1 MSRVKWKI
9 PYFRRPN
16 LQLPRPKRSLPK
28 ETPKNLIAI
37 IALVFTYTLFA
48 GVIYDYIK
56 EPLPMTSTPLGDP
69 LAITN
74 TLDSQY
80 IVEGIV
86 ASGVIFAGFIG
97 VLLIFYSKNYLH
109 NQRFYTMLLLTGIIA
124 VLASVLTAHYML
136 LAKIPG

>member
-16 LQLPRPKRSLPK
+16 IKLPRPNLSLPD

-37 IALVFTYTLFA
+37 FVLLFTYILIA

-56 EPLPMTSTPLGDP
+56 EPLPMTTDPLGAP
-69 LAITN
+69 IALTN

-86 ASGVIFAGFIG
+86 AAGVLFAGFCGI
-97 VLLIFYSKNYLH
+97 VLLYSSKNYLH
-109 NQRFYTMLLLTGIIA
+109 NPRFFNLMLLAGILAVTACILT
-124 VLASVLTAHYML
+124 SHYML
-136 LAKIPG
+136 MGKLPG